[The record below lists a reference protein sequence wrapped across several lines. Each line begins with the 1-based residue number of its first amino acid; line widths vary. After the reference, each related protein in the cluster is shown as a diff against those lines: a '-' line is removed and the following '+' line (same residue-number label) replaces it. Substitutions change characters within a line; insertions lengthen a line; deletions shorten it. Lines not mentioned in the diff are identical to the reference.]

1 MDPNLVITQ
10 FCDDYHSREDVIKAL
25 KTTVHQYIGKK
36 RILLYLVASNQIKP
50 TSDDRYFMNQLNTL
64 KVRYTADVQTYLSDH
79 FEPLEA
85 IPDVSRRNV
94 ITGDIPRFKSRF
106 YELMGHLN
114 CSHIVSL
121 IEQNSD
127 SFDLSLHRIF
137 ALLSQRS
144 NINYIQGHDRLC
156 MGIMALAFHFYGIPK
171 NLSTYMVS
179 NQTDEDSLRTSQK
192 IINEWFRDVEAISY
206 YLVEKLILL
215 ANCKY
220 YINTPENNPLF
231 LLIDQYIEQKYP
243 EEHELMSRTHQGPF
257 IFALQWRILFFADT
271 VENFYPIWDHVFACD
286 SPKEVENLLYFISCA
301 VIDSFKSIH
310 KNDNDGRNQF
320 YPSLNGYHDWN
331 VTDILNSTQIIIN
344 ETSCQQATPKINFF
358 LGFCILFLFVIC
370 HVAFIKYI

>member
-36 RILLYLVASNQIKP
+36 RILLYLVASNIIKP
-50 TSDDRYFMNQLNTL
+50 TSDYRYFMNQLNTL

-171 NLSTYMVS
+171 NLSKNPGQKRTSPCNWDKGGPTCLHVHYS
-179 NQTDEDSLRTSQK
+179 CFPLCLCAHSSLR
-192 IINEWFRDVEAISY
+192 F
-206 YLVEKLILL
+206 LVTI
-215 ANCKY
+215 
-220 YINTPENNPLF
+220 
-231 LLIDQYIEQKYP
+231 
-243 EEHELMSRTHQGPF
+243 
-257 IFALQWRILFFADT
+257 
-271 VENFYPIWDHVFACD
+271 
-286 SPKEVENLLYFISCA
+286 
-301 VIDSFKSIH
+301 
-310 KNDNDGRNQF
+310 
-320 YPSLNGYHDWN
+320 
-331 VTDILNSTQIIIN
+331 
-344 ETSCQQATPKINFF
+344 
-358 LGFCILFLFVIC
+358 
-370 HVAFIKYI
+370 